1 MPSPTISRQTFEE
14 KAREYFSQFVT
25 PVTNAEIEI
34 EWKRF
39 QKGRSWFN
47 AYLGEYHHE

>member
-1 MPSPTISRQTFEE
+1 MSSLTISRQTFEE
-14 KAREYFSQFVT
+14 KVQEYFSQFGT
-25 PVTNAEIEI
+25 PLTEVELEI